1 MIEIDRLKPPLGF
14 LLPDKEEAAL
24 VRADQSVWKAFDRS
38 EGPHADVGSHQVL
51 RLHGAGGERERRVNT
66 GRSGRETEK
75 ESGRSSRATGSCL
88 RA

>member
-1 MIEIDRLKPPLGF
+1 MTLLGF

-51 RLHGAGGERERRVNT
+51 RLHRTGGERRVNT
-66 GRSGRETEK
+66 GQSGRQRNRE
-75 ESGRSSRATGSCL
+75 RAAGCL
-88 RA
+88 VLPAAV